1 MNVNN
6 KNIRNLFVLLLLI
19 FTVNL
24 VDAQE
29 FNLSAKFDKDTI
41 IVGEHNAVN
50 IEANLPK
57 HLELLFPEYKDTLS
71 SQVEVLL
78 DSKTKISE
86 DDNYRIYN
94 KNILVT
100 SFDTG
105 RNVVAGIPFMIVE
118 NADTNYYITDSI
130 SIFVKPYVLLDTIP
144 VDTIYANR
152 SGFIAFGKDGF
163 KKEIEK
169 YIPDSIKQSV
179 SSDSLIIIKEAMKE
193 HLTQLFSSELTQH
206 TGLYNQEEILKIA
219 ESSTQKM
226 FIVDKGGIAEDF
238 IVAGSVDT
246 VFVQEYQQVQQN
258 QPLFTLYRIKD
269 INDELYNTPFNLA
282 EFWYY
287 FKIYLAKYWWALA
300 LLLIVVGAIIFF
312 FKYYRKDIKPTFLRI
327 KPQLPA
333 HIIAL
338 EKLEN
343 IRNQKIWAKGQIKE
357 FHVQLTDVVRE
368 YIENRFGI
376 YAVEMTSS
384 EILEAFGVENVIV
397 DTDFMKLRQILEIA
411 DAVKFAKY
419 QALQNE
425 NDLALRNAFEF
436 VESTKEIIEENL
448 KEIKVEAEIEM
459 PNEETQQTLS
469 NSKDTQKD
477 ETNG

>member
-1 MNVNN
+1 MNVNRR
-6 KNIRNLFVLLLLI
+6 NIRNFIVLLCLLSS
-19 FTVNL
+19 VNL
-24 VDAQE
+24 VYAQE
-29 FNLSAKFDKDTI
+29 YQLSAKFDKDTI
-41 IVGEHNAVN
+41 IVGEHNGVH
-50 IEANLPK
+50 IEAKLSK
-57 HLELLFPEYKDTLS
+57 HLQLLFPEYKDTLS

-78 DSKTKISE
+78 DSETKITE
-86 DDNYRIYN
+86 GDNFRIYN

-105 RNVVAGIPFMIVE
+105 RNVIAGIHFMVVE

-130 SIFVKPYVLLDTIP
+130 STFVKPYVLLDTIP
-144 VDTIYANR
+144 VDTIYSNR
-152 SGFIAFGKDGF
+152 AGFVVYGKDGF

-169 YIPDSIKQSV
+169 YIPDSIKQSL
-179 SSDSLIIIKEAMKE
+179 SSDSLLIVKEAMKE
-193 HLTQLFSSELTQH
+193 QLTQLFSSELTQH

-226 FIVDKGGIAEDF
+226 FIVDKGGIVEDF

-258 QPLFTLYRIKD
+258 QALFTLYRIKD
-269 INDELYNTPFNLA
+269 INDELYNTPFNWA

-287 FKIYLAKYWWALA
+287 FKIYLAKYWWALV
-300 LLLIVVGAIIFF
+300 LLLLVIGAIVYF
-312 FKYYRKDIKPTFLRI
+312 FKFYKKDIKPTFFKI

-343 IRNQKIWAKGQIKE
+343 IHKQKIWAKGQVKE
-357 FHVQLTDVVRE
+357 YHVQLTDVVRE

-384 EILEAFGVENVIV
+384 EILEAFVNLVSEV
-397 DTDFMKLRQILEIA
+397 DFMKLRQILEIA

-425 NDLALRNAFEF
+425 NDLSLRNSFEF
-436 VESTKEIIEENL
+436 VESTKEIIEENS
-448 KEIKVEAEIEM
+448 KEIKAEAEIEILR
-459 PNEETQQTLS
+459 EETEQTLS
-469 NSKDTQKD
+469 KAKDTQKD

>member
-1 MNVNN
+1 M

-19 FTVNL
+19 FTAKLGN
-24 VDAQE
+24 AQE
-29 FNLSAKFDKDTI
+29 FNLSAKFERDTI

-57 HLELLFPEYKDTLS
+57 HLELIFPEYKDTLS
-71 SQVEVLL
+71 SKVEVLL

-86 DDNYRIYN
+86 DDKFRIYN

-105 RNVVAGIPFMIVE
+105 RNVVEGIPFMIVE

-130 SIFVKPYVLLDTIP
+130 SLFVKPYVLLDTIP
-144 VDTIYANR
+144 VDTIYSNR
-152 SGFIAFGKDGF
+152 AGFIAFGKDGF

-179 SSDSLIIIKEAMKE
+179 SSDSLAIIKEAMKE

-206 TGLYNQEEILKIA
+206 TGLYNQEEIIKIA

-258 QPLFTLYRIKD
+258 IALFTLFRIKD
-269 INDELYNTPFNLA
+269 IKDEMYNTPFNWT

-287 FKIYLAKYWWALA
+287 FKIYLAKYWWALV
-300 LLLIVVGAIIFF
+300 LLLIVVGAIVYF
-312 FKYYRKDIKPTFLRI
+312 FKYYKKDIKPSFIRV
-327 KPQLPA
+327 KPKLPA

-384 EILEAFGVENVIV
+384 EILDTFGVENVIENS
-397 DTDFMKLRQILEIA
+397 DFMKLRQILEIA

-436 VESTKEIIEENL
+436 VETTKEIIDENS
-448 KEIKVEAEIEM
+448 KEIKVEAEIEI
-459 PNEETQQTLS
+459 PNQEIDQTLS
-469 NSKDTQKD
+469 NSMDTQKD

>member
-1 MNVNN
+1 
-6 KNIRNLFVLLLLI
+6 
-19 FTVNL
+19 
-24 VDAQE
+24 
-29 FNLSAKFDKDTI
+29 
-41 IVGEHNAVN
+41 
-50 IEANLPK
+50 
-57 HLELLFPEYKDTLS
+57 
-71 SQVEVLL
+71 
-78 DSKTKISE
+78 
-86 DDNYRIYN
+86 
-94 KNILVT
+94 
-100 SFDTG
+100 
-105 RNVVAGIPFMIVE
+105 MIVE

-300 LLLIVVGAIIFF
+300 LLLIVVGAIIYF